1 VKARITVTFEYEI
14 NPESYPDGSTHAEMI
29 AIDVENFRD
38 IDGLINVMQ
47 SHELTVVG
55 EIAQEVVPEGGEW

>member
-1 VKARITVTFEYEI
+1 
-14 NPESYPDGSTHAEMI
+14 MI